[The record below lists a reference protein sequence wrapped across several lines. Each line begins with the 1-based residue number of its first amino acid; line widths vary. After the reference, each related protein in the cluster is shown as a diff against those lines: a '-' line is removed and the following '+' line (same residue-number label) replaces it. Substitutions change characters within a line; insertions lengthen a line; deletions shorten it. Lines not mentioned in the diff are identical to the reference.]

1 MKIGPGRILMPA
13 AEGTRVALGGL
24 GVIYKLRAQQTGGLL
39 AIVEHPI
46 APRTLVVPH
55 IHGDTDEY
63 SYVIEGSVG
72 ARIGDEEVTAGP
84 GDYIF
89 KPRLVPH
96 TFWNATDRPARLLEI
111 IVPGGFEDL
120 FEEGAA
126 IFSSARSP
134 DELGQR
140 LGSLAASYGNQLVM
154 DWVPDLSERH
164 GVRL

>member
-1 MKIGPGRILMPA
+1 MKVEPGRVLMPA
-13 AEGTRVALGGL
+13 AEGLRVDLAGL
-24 GVIYKLRAQQTGGLL
+24 GVVYKIRGHQTGGLL

-63 SYVIEGSVG
+63 SYVIEGNVG

-84 GDYIF
+84 GDHIF
-89 KPRLVPH
+89 KPRRVPH
-96 TFWNATDRPARLLEI
+96 AFWNPTDKPARILEI
-111 IVPGGFEDL
+111 IVPAGFEDL
-120 FEEGAA
+120 FEAGAA

-134 DELGQR
+134 EDLGQR
-140 LGSLAASYGNQLVM
+140 LGTLAASYGNQLVF
-154 DWVPDLSERH
+154 DWVPELSQRH

>member
-1 MKIGPGRILMPA
+1 MKIEPGRIVMPA
-13 AEGTRVALGGL
+13 AEGTRVDLGGL
-24 GVIYKLRAQQTGGLL
+24 GVVYKLRAQQTGGLL

-63 SYVIEGSVG
+63 SYVIEGHVG
-72 ARIGDEEVTAGP
+72 ARVGDEEVKAGP

-89 KPRLVPH
+89 KPRRVPH
-96 TFWNATDRPARLLEI
+96 TFWNPTDQPARLLEI
-111 IVPGGFEDL
+111 IVPAGFEDL

-126 IFSSARSP
+126 IFSSERSP
-134 DELGQR
+134 EEMGQR

-154 DWVPDLSERH
+154 DWVPELSQRH